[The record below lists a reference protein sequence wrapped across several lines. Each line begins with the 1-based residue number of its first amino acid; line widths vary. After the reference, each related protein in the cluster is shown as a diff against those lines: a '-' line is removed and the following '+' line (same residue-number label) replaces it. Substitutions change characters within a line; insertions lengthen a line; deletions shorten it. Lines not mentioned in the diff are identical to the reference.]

1 MIIMNNIPIKP
12 KDAQWTDAQW
22 KSIYANGQDIL
33 VAAAAG
39 SGKTAVLVERI
50 IQKIIRD
57 EIDVDKLLVV
67 TFTNLSAREMKH
79 RVDQRIQQASIE
91 DPRNEHL
98 KNQRIKIHQAQI
110 STLHSFCL
118 KIIQQHYDVIDLD
131 PNFRTISDV
140 ENVLLL
146 EQSIDEVLEKHYDTP
161 DIEFLTLVEQLSSD
175 RNDDNFRDL
184 LKRFYN
190 FSIANPSPFEW
201 LDSLVE
207 IYTDDNK
214 HKLYLDELE
223 KLSKIY
229 IKAAYHTLL
238 EAENNFLNC
247 IEAEKHLD
255 VIKLEKYKCE
265 KMIEGNVI
273 NFEEIINYTSEKL
286 PTITKKLKDTNEDE
300 GISSQ
305 FLTNAKDF
313 YDDYKKLLSEVKNK
327 YLMRSYEDLKV
338 DMKRLAPRIQ
348 YLVQIVKDIINDFAE
363 KKRSRNVL
371 DFSDYEHFALQ
382 ILTDQEG
389 NASPIAKEYRS
400 QFEEILV
407 DEYQDTNQVQEA
419 IISKIKRGDES
430 NGNLFMVGDVKQS
443 IYKFRQADP
452 TLFMDKY
459 HRFTK
464 DGDQSGLRIDLSKNF
479 RSRKEVLATT
489 NYLFDHMM
497 DEEVGEIE
505 YDADARLYFGATKYS
520 DKSMPLELHA
530 LIQDKSSDNDLE
542 KSEQEARYIAEQVKY
557 IIEHK
562 QVYDMKSET
571 YRQATFKDIVILERG
586 LKNARNLQQVF
597 KDYNIPFHVNSKE
610 GYFEQT
616 EVRLVLSF
624 LRTVDNPLQDIYLVG
639 LMRSVI
645 YQFTEDELANIRVQS
660 MNDDYF
666 YQSILHYMKDQEAN
680 PLLVEKLEHFMDDI
694 NMYQEYSQSHPV
706 YQLIDKFYN
715 DHYVIQY
722 FSGLIGGKGRRA
734 NLYGLFNKA
743 VEFENSSF
751 RGLYQFIRFIDE
763 LIERNKDFGEENV
776 IGPND
781 NVVRMMT
788 VHSSKGLEFPYVI
801 YSELSKNF
809 NKGDLRKPLILNQK
823 YGLGID
829 YFDLEQ
835 NVTYPSLSS
844 VVIKSITEKELI
856 SEEMRLMYVALTRAK
871 EQLILI
877 GTIDKEEALEK
888 LERLPISGNQIALH
902 KRLSADRPFDL
913 IYSILA
919 KYQSTSLLPEYQFE
933 KSIDNLDES
942 LRPTVDIKI
951 AQFEELSIEDSE
963 SEQESRNISDLEVE
977 GSHDDTLKQQI
988 NDQLS
993 FKYPYLKDTEKPSKQ
1008 SVSELKRQLETEESG
1023 TSYERVRQYRI
1034 GVSTY
1039 ERPKFLRENKKRKAN
1054 EIGTLMHTVMQH
1066 LPFKE
1071 TRMTETE
1078 LNDYINEL
1086 IEKHIIEEDAK
1097 KDIQFEAVMNFIR
1110 SDLYMT
1116 ITQADKVYRELPFV
1130 VNQARVDEMPELD
1143 EDVSIIQGM
1152 IDLIFLK
1159 DGQYYFVDYKTDA
1172 FNKRRGMTDEEVGI
1186 QLRDKY
1192 KIQMKYY
1199 KNTLETILNSKVY
1212 GYLYFFQ
1219 FGQMSIEEDV

>member
-1 MIIMNNIPIKP
+1 MNKIPIKP
-12 KDAQWTDAQW
+12 ENAQWTDAQW
-22 KSIYANGQDIL
+22 RSIYANGQDIL

-57 EIDVDKLLVV
+57 EIDVDKLLVA

-79 RVDQRIQQASIE
+79 RVEQRIQQASIE
-91 DPRNEHL
+91 NPRNEHL

-118 KIIQQHYDVIDLD
+118 KIIQQNYDVIDLD

-146 EQSIDEVLEKHYDTP
+146 EQSIDEVLEQHYESP

-175 RNDDNFRDL
+175 RNDESFREI

-190 FSIANPSPFEW
+190 FSIANPSPFQW

-207 IYTDDNK
+207 TYKDENK
-214 HKLYLDELE
+214 HEVYLKELE
-223 KLSKIY
+223 RLAKIF
-229 IKAAYHTLL
+229 IKAAYHNLL
-238 EAENNFLNC
+238 EAYNSFSNC
-247 IEAEKHLD
+247 IEVEKHLD
-255 VIKLEKYKCE
+255 VIKLERTKCE

-273 NFEEIINYTSEKL
+273 NYNEIINYTSEKL
-286 PTITKKLKDTNEDE
+286 PTITKKLKETNEDAN
-300 GISSQ
+300 IDSQ
-305 FLTNAKDF
+305 ILINAKAF
-313 YDDYKKLLSEVKNK
+313 YDEYKKILLDVKNK
-327 YLMRSYEDLKV
+327 YLMRSFDDLKA
-338 DMKRLAPRIQ
+338 DMTHLAPRIK

-371 DFSDYEHFALQ
+371 DFADYEHFALQ

-400 QFEEILV
+400 LFEEILV

-430 NGNLFMVGDVKQS
+430 DGNLFMVGDVKQS

-464 DGDQSGLRIDLSKNF
+464 DGNGTGLRIDLSKNF
-479 RSRKEVLATT
+479 RSRKEVLSTT

-497 DEEVGEIE
+497 DEEVGEIN
-505 YDADARLYFGATKYS
+505 YDTDARLYFGATKYS

-530 LIQDKSSDNDLE
+530 LVQDKSSDNDLE
-542 KSEQEARYIAEQVKY
+542 KQEQEARYIAEQVKY
-557 IIEHK
+557 IIKNK
-562 QVYDMKSET
+562 QVYDIKTET

-597 KDYNIPFHVNSKE
+597 KDCNIPFHVNSKE

-624 LRTVDNPLQDIYLVG
+624 LRTIDNPLQDIYLVG

-645 YQFTEDELANIRVQS
+645 YQFTEDELAHIRVLS
-660 MNDDYF
+660 SNDDYF
-666 YQSILHYMKDQEAN
+666 YQSITHYMQHKEAN
-680 PLLVEKLEHFMDDI
+680 SDLVEKLQQFIDDI
-694 NMYQEYSQSHPV
+694 LMYQEYSQSHPV
-706 YQLIDKFYN
+706 YQLIDQFYN

-801 YSELSKNF
+801 YSGLSKNF
-809 NKGDLRKPLILNQK
+809 NKGDIRKSLILNQK

-829 YFDLEQ
+829 YYDLEQ

-877 GTIDKEEALEK
+877 GTIDKEDVIEK
-888 LERLPISGNQIALH
+888 LEHLPISNDKIALH
-902 KRLSADRPFDL
+902 KRLSAERPFDL
-913 IYSILA
+913 IFAILA
-919 KYQSTSLLPEYQFE
+919 KYQSASLLPEYQFE
-933 KSIDNLDES
+933 RSIDNLDES
-942 LRPTVDIKI
+942 LRPSVNIKVI
-951 AQFEELSIEDSE
+951 HFGELSFENDE
-963 SEQESRNISDLEVE
+963 SDQEQRTIDDLETE

-988 NDQLS
+988 NYQLS
-993 FKYPYLKDTEKPSKQ
+993 FRYPYLKDTEKPSKQ
-1008 SVSELKRQLETEESG
+1008 SVSELKRQLETQENG

-1066 LPFKE
+1066 LPFRE
-1071 TRMTETE
+1071 ERLTETE
-1078 LNDYINEL
+1078 LNDYIDTLIKERL
-1086 IEKHIIEEDAK
+1086 IEKDAK
-1097 KDIQFEAVMNFIR
+1097 KDIQFKEVIQFVR
-1110 SDLYMT
+1110 SDLYME
-1116 ITQADKVYRELPFV
+1116 IAKADKVFRELPFV
-1130 VNQARVDEMPELD
+1130 VNQARVDEMPEED

-1172 FNKRRGMTDEEVGI
+1172 FNRRRGMTDEEIGI

-1192 KIQMKYY
+1192 KIQMTYY
-1199 KNTLETILNSKVY
+1199 KNTLETILNTKVY

-1219 FGQMSIEEDV
+1219 FGQMSIEDNEV